1 MDRREQMYPRLTDAQ
16 ISRISGAGRHRTVRV
31 GEVLFEPGDQRTDLF
46 VVISGGIEIVRP
58 VAGREEPITV
68 LGPGQFTG
76 ELNMLSARVALARA
90 RVVAEGSVVALDR
103 DGTRGVVQRDPE
115 LSEILLRAFILRR
128 TALISQ
134 AENDLV
140 LLGSRHSLGTLQIKE
155 FLTRNGQPFTYHDVE
170 NEPGVQALLDRLQ
183 IGVNEVPVIVCEQ
196 GHVYRNPSI
205 EALSAELGLTPDLD
219 AKTVR
224 DVVIVGAG
232 PAGLGAAV
240 YAASEGLDVLILE
253 STAPGGQAGT
263 SSRIE
268 NYLGFPTGIRG
279 LDLAG
284 RALTQA
290 QKFGAEVAI
299 ARTAVRFNC
308 DELPYRVHLSDGE
321 VVQARTIVIATG
333 ARYRKLDVP
342 ELSRFEGGGIF
353 YSATH
358 MEGQS
363 CKEEEVAIVGGGNS
377 AGQAAVFLSGIASRV
392 HVVVRGPSL
401 AESMSRYLIQRIESS
416 RNVELRTRT
425 RIDSLEGGDRLER
438 IRWRHVETGEF
449 ETRPIRNLFCMTGAD
464 PNTAWL
470 QGCLVLDEKSF
481 VKTGA
486 DLRPEELAEA
496 HWSLARRPYLM
507 ETSIPGVFAVGDVRS
522 SSVKRVASAV
532 GEGSICVQLIH
543 KALQE
548 L

>member
-1 MDRREQMYPRLTDAQ
+1 MR
-16 ISRISGAGRHRTVRV
+16 SCS
-31 GEVLFEPGDQRTDLF
+31 
-46 VVISGGIEIVRP
+46 
-58 VAGREEPITV
+58 
-68 LGPGQFTG
+68 TG
-76 ELNMLSARVALARA
+76 W
-90 RVVAEGSVVALDR
+90 
-103 DGTRGVVQRDPE
+103 
-115 LSEILLRAFILRR
+115 I
-128 TALISQ
+128 
-134 AENDLV
+134 
-140 LLGSRHSLGTLQIKE
+140 
-155 FLTRNGQPFTYHDVE
+155 
-170 NEPGVQALLDRLQ
+170 
-183 IGVNEVPVIVCEQ
+183 
-196 GHVYRNPSI
+196 
-205 EALSAELGLTPDLD
+205 
-219 AKTVR
+219 
-224 DVVIVGAG
+224 
-232 PAGLGAAV
+232 
-240 YAASEGLDVLILE
+240 
-253 STAPGGQAGT
+253 
-263 SSRIE
+263 SSRRS
-268 NYLGFPTGIRG
+268 T
-279 LDLAG
+279 D
-284 RALTQA
+284 TS
-290 QKFGAEVAI
+290 AI

-358 MEGQS
+358 MEAQS
-363 CKEEEVAIVGGGNS
+363 CKEEEIGIVGGGNS

-392 HVVVRGPSL
+392 HVLVRGPNL

-425 RIDSLEGGDRLER
+425 RIESLEGGDRLER
-438 IRWRHVETGEF
+438 VRWSHVETGES

-464 PNTAWL
+464 PNTAWI
-470 QGCLVLDEKSF
+470 QGCVVLDEKSF

-486 DLRPEELAEA
+486 DLRPDELAEA
-496 HWSLARRPYLM
+496 HWPLARRPYLM

>member
-16 ISRISGAGRHRTVRV
+16 ISRISGVGQQRSVRAG
-31 GEVLFEPGDQRTDLF
+31 ELLFEPGDRNGDLF

-76 ELNMLSARVALARA
+76 ELNMLSARVTLARG
-90 RVVAEGSVVALDR
+90 RVAAEGSVVALDR
-103 DGTRGVVQRDPE
+103 EGIRAVVQRDAE

-140 LLGSRHSLGTLQIKE
+140 LLGSRHSLRTLQIKE

-219 AKTVR
+219 AKAVR

-268 NYLGFPTGIRG
+268 NYLGFPTGIPG
-279 LDLAG
+279 LELAG

-321 VVQARTIVIATG
+321 VVQARSIVIATG

-358 MEGQS
+358 MEAQS
-363 CKEEEVAIVGGGNS
+363 CKEEEIAIVGGGNS

-392 HVVVRGPSL
+392 HLVVRGPSL
-401 AESMSRYLIQRIESS
+401 AASMSRYLIQRIESS

-425 RIDSLEGGDRLER
+425 RIESLEGGDRLER
-438 IRWRHVETGEF
+438 VRWSHVESGEP

-464 PNTAWL
+464 PNTAWI
-470 QGCLVLDEKSF
+470 QSCVVLDEKNF
-481 VKTGA
+481 VKTGP
-486 DLRPEELAEA
+486 DLRPDELAEA
-496 HWSLARRPYLM
+496 KWPLARRPYLM

>member
-1 MDRREQMYPRLTDAQ
+1 MDRREQMYPRLSDRQ
-16 ISRISGAGRHRTVRV
+16 ISRISEIGQRRSVSA
-31 GEVLFEPGDQRTDLF
+31 GEVLFEPGDRNSDLYL
-46 VVISGGIEIVRP
+46 VISGGVEIVRS

-76 ELNMLSARVALARA
+76 EINLLSARVTLARA
-90 RVVAEGSVVALDR
+90 RVVTEGSVVALGR
-103 DGTRGVVQRDPE
+103 DGIRAVVQGDPE
-115 LSEILLRAFILRR
+115 LSEILLRAFVLRR
-128 TALISQ
+128 VALISQ
-134 AENDLV
+134 TENDLV
-140 LLGSRHSLGTLQIKE
+140 LLGSRHSLGTQRLKE

-170 NEPGVQALLDRLQ
+170 TEPGVQALLDRLQ
-183 IGVNEVPVIVCEQ
+183 IGVNEIPVIVCEE
-196 GHVYRNPSI
+196 GNVFRNPSI
-205 EALSAELGLTPDLD
+205 EALSAELGLTPNLD
-219 AKTVR
+219 AKAIR

-240 YAASEGLDVLILE
+240 YAASEGLDVLVLE

-268 NYLGFPTGIRG
+268 NYLGFPTGITG
-279 LDLAG
+279 QALAG

-290 QKFGAEVAI
+290 EKFGAEVAI

-308 DELPYRVHLSDGE
+308 NELPYRVHLSDGE
-321 VVQARTIVIATG
+321 VVQAKTIVIATG
-333 ARYRKLDVP
+333 ARYRRLDVP
-342 ELSRFEGGGIF
+342 ELSRFEGAGIF
-353 YSATH
+353 YNATH
-358 MEGQS
+358 LEAQS
-363 CKEEEVAIVGGGNS
+363 CREEEVAIVGGGNS
-377 AGQAAVFLSGIASRV
+377 AGQAAVYLSGSASRV
-392 HVVVRGPSL
+392 NVVVRGPDL
-401 AESMSRYLIQRIESS
+401 AKSMSRYLIQRIENS
-416 RNVELRTRT
+416 RNVDLRTRT

-438 IRWRHVETGEF
+438 IRWRHVETGEP
-449 ETRPIRNLFCMTGAD
+449 ETRPIRNLFVMTGAD

-470 QGCLVLDEKSF
+470 RGCVVLDEKNF

-486 DLRPEELAEA
+486 DLRPDELTEA
-496 HWSLARRPYLM
+496 RWPLARRPYLM